1 VLRLHDTLTRKR
13 SLLRPLVPGRVG
25 IYTCGP
31 TLHAFAHLGL
41 IRRLLAVDILK
52 RLLAHEG
59 YQVRHVMNLTDIDDK
74 TIAESARRGV
84 SLGELTGEYAREF
97 FDDVAALRMFPAD
110 HCPRATEHV
119 DDMVHLAQRLV
130 HAGLAYERQ
139 RSVYFDISRF
149 PGYGC
154 LSGVDRT
161 KIRTGVTVDMDY
173 YDKDDAHDFTLMR
186 RSDLGEI
193 RRHITYHTEWG
204 NVRPGWHIEC
214 AAMSM
219 RYLGEEFDIHTSGH
233 DLVFPHNEN
242 ENAICQALT
251 GRPLARVWLHAGLVL
266 RQGKKMSRSA
276 GSALTLRDLLGRGYS
291 GSQVRYYLLG
301 VHYRRPLEFSFEG
314 LDAACR
320 ELARLN
326 RLCAS
331 LRQVAADGDPHRE
344 VDDLVA
350 AADAGFWDALREDL
364 SVPQAR
370 GHLFTMLRAL
380 NTRIAGG
387 GLVRADAELALDF
400 LQRADRVLA
409 VLSFDEAPGP
419 HSKSAG

>member
-1 VLRLHDTLTRKR
+1 VLRLHDTLTRKKC
-13 SLLRPLVPGRVG
+13 LLRPLVAGRVG

-84 SLGELTGEYAREF
+84 SLGELTGGYAREF

-119 DDMVHLAQRLV
+119 DDMVRLAQRLV
-130 HAGLAYERQ
+130 QAGLAYERQ

-149 PGYGC
+149 ADYGR
-154 LSGVDRT
+154 LSGIDRS
-161 KIRTGVTVDMDY
+161 KIRTGATVDMDY

-251 GRPLARVWLHAGLVL
+251 GRPLARLWLHAGLVL
-266 RQGKKMSRSA
+266 RHGKKMSRSA
-276 GSALTLRDLLGRGYS
+276 GSALTLRDLLGRGYT

-301 VHYRRPLEFSFEG
+301 IHYRRPLEFSFEG

-331 LRQVAADGDPHRE
+331 LRQLRADGEAHRE

-370 GHLFTMLRAL
+370 GHLFAMLRAL
-380 NTRIAGG
+380 NARIAGG

-409 VLSFDEAPGP
+409 VLSFDVAPGP
-419 HSKSAG
+419 HPEPAA